1 MGEII
6 IHLIGR
12 WQVFF
17 LLEGITSHFRHPPIQ
32 VCILV
37 TELHNFIYV
46 ILSINIISKYCS
58 IFLEL
63 QIAPVGTDG
72 RHSIYWHLDAR
83 SEDDIRVPIEE
94 CEFRFTVKPSL
105 MEVVQAINPG
115 QSLIPE
121 WVHQGAILG
130 VQGGTKRMLD
140 ILNQVAYIYIY
151 IYNIATNIADH

>member
-1 MGEII
+1 M
-6 IHLIGR
+6 
-12 WQVFF
+12 
-17 LLEGITSHFRHPPIQ
+17 P
-32 VCILV
+32 
-37 TELHNFIYV
+37 
-46 ILSINIISKYCS
+46 INIISKYCL
-58 IFLEL
+58 IFVEL
-63 QIAPVGTDG
+63 QIAPLGTDG

-140 ILNQVAYIYIY
+140 ILNQVAYISL
-151 IYNIATNIADH
+151 DHFNLN

>member
-1 MGEII
+1 M
-6 IHLIGR
+6 
-12 WQVFF
+12 
-17 LLEGITSHFRHPPIQ
+17 
-32 VCILV
+32 
-37 TELHNFIYV
+37 
-46 ILSINIISKYCS
+46 ISKYCL

-72 RHSIYWHLDAR
+72 RHSIYWHLDPR

-140 ILNQVAYIYIY
+140 ILNQVAYIYRLI
-151 IYNIATNIADH
+151 ILTATENIATNIADH

>member
-1 MGEII
+1 MD
-6 IHLIGR
+6 
-12 WQVFF
+12 
-17 LLEGITSHFRHPPIQ
+17 P
-32 VCILV
+32 
-37 TELHNFIYV
+37 
-46 ILSINIISKYCS
+46 
-58 IFLEL
+58 
-63 QIAPVGTDG
+63 
-72 RHSIYWHLDAR
+72 R

-140 ILNQVAYIYIY
+140 ILNQVAYYPLTMLTSTEKIISS
-151 IYNIATNIADH
+151 YNANH